1 MQPVQLSLIPEPHP
15 RPAAQPPQVLVEQL
29 PEQAIA
35 AAIALLAGVI
45 AKTATPEGMEATS
58 ES

>member
-1 MQPVQLSLIPEPHP
+1 
-15 RPAAQPPQVLVEQL
+15 VLAEQL
-29 PEQAIA
+29 PEQVLAE
-35 AAIALLAGVI
+35 AIALLAGVI